1 MSRAISKVLKQA
13 VSFNPT
19 KETRT
24 ASIMD
29 LCDQIMSEDLVLP
42 AFQTALRWTL
52 EKSIALLNYQLVG
65 KAPVAPISIN
75 IIVDERGSGPQVTFI
90 ERKPVTNT
98 TGKQSVNDGQQRLT
112 CNFKAYSDH
121 PDFQNIVL
129 DLSKGKFDEV
139 HQHQI
144 KENQIPVGKLL
155 NKDNDVFMKY
165 VNENMANGFEVLNTL
180 VLVRNKIFGYNYTL
194 NFAKGM
200 TEEEQ
205 VEWFDILNLAGSR
218 VPSIQ
223 MRLSRLQSKGI
234 DIYGQYTNKFVEIM
248 ESNNLGDL
256 IVKKETEVSIPIA
269 TLNGAYEKITG
280 KPHTLNYSPM
290 PSDTKES
297 LLVKLSVDEI
307 QTCINMTLKGLNQA
321 IEVIEQKGLG
331 NPERI
336 DYISDLSAFFAYIGN
351 RVLSANEM
359 DKLIEWYN
367 TVDFNNKSNT
377 DRRES
382 YQELLRIVD

>member
-1 MSRAISKVLKQA
+1 MARAISKVLKQA

-29 LCDQIMSEDLVLP
+29 LCDQIMKEDLVLP

-75 IIVDERGSGPQVTFI
+75 IILDERESGPQVTFI

-321 IEVIEQKGLG
+321 IEFIEQKRLG

-351 RVLSANEM
+351 RILSANET

-382 YQELLRIVD
+382 YQELLIIAD